1 MGAAESDHEGSPE
14 VPPVVVPDDA
24 SALESDRRAWLAE
37 ERTKRRHAR
46 FRRMIFTRHWDQ
58 FGFSGPLVVIALLVT
73 SIFGGLAV
81 WLLPRQQHGTEAAPA
96 PLSGV
101 AVVRVTGADPPATET
116 VGGGVLDHR
125 LPTVTLDG
133 DVRPVSLTDLR
144 PAVIVAT
151 PPDCRCSPVIKEIFR
166 QAREFRLGVWLVGT
180 KGPGE
185 TSATPVRNRLLTLD
199 EQGAGGG
206 ARWAVDST
214 GILTTTLVMRG
225 MTLIAVRADGT
236 VAALRRDMPLD
247 PGQLPALEPLL
258 ATLIKRTG

>member
-1 MGAAESDHEGSPE
+1 MEAAESDHEGSSE
-14 VPPVVVPDDA
+14 RPPVVVPDDA
-24 SALESDRRAWLAE
+24 SALESDRQAWLAE
-37 ERTKRRHAR
+37 ERTRRRRAR
-46 FRRMIFTRHWDQ
+46 LRRMIFTRRWDR
-58 FGFSGPLVVIALLVT
+58 FGLSGPLVVIALLVT
-73 SIFGGLAV
+73 SIFGGVAV
-81 WLLPRQQHGTEAAPA
+81 WLFPQQLRGVEAAPA

-101 AVVRVTGADPPATET
+101 TEVRVVSADPPATET
-116 VGGGVLDHR
+116 IGGGVLDHR

-133 DVRPVSLTDLR
+133 DVRPVSSTDLR

-151 PPDCRCSPVIKEIFR
+151 PPDCHCSPVVKEIFR

-180 KGPGE
+180 KEPRE
-185 TSATPVRNRLLTLD
+185 TSPTPVRNRLVALD

-214 GILTTTLVMRG
+214 GTLTRTLVTRG
-225 MTLIAVRADGT
+225 ITLIAVRADGS

-247 PGQLPALEPLL
+247 PRQLPALEPLL